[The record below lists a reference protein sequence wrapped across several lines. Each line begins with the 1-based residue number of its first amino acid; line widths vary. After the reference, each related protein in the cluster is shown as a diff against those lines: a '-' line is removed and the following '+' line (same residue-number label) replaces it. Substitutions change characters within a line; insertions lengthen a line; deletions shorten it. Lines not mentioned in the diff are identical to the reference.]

1 MRETQLKI
9 ELRDA
14 LEKKDRELE
23 SFQAREKDLLERLN
37 RLEESESSSKQ
48 ELAVLLKEKVSN
60 KNNRFHCIIVYC
72 IERYEVNVWILRC
85 VRTQRRLENQLEL
98 QSRNVDDLQ
107 SSLKKT
113 RQDSVKERRERAM
126 AAFSVSESIAM
137 EREGL

>member
-1 MRETQLKI
+1 MP
-9 ELRDA
+9 
-14 LEKKDRELE
+14 
-23 SFQAREKDLLERLN
+23 
-37 RLEESESSSKQ
+37 
-48 ELAVLLKEKVSN
+48 
-60 KNNRFHCIIVYC
+60 IVYC

-85 VRTQRRLENQLEL
+85 VRTQMRLENQLEL